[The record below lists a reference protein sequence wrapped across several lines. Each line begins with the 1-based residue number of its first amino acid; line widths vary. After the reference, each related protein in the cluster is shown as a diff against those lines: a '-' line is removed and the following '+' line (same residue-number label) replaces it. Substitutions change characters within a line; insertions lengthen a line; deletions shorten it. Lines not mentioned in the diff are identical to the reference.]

1 MMGWKSVAALV
12 LVAIVAAAESAG
24 AQSTPSPTISV
35 STDSIEMGEL
45 FELQVGIA
53 VPPATIVYFP
63 DTLAATV
70 NLESAA
76 PVRTR
81 AEPTEDG
88 GALLTLTY
96 PVMAFG
102 MGTLPIP
109 GFDVLMA
116 PRGDQAGVEVLPGGS
131 VVGLWTDAPLRAGS
145 VGLTRIPRQAVWVAP
160 VFMPADFIEGID
172 PMPANDVAGGAW
184 NWPSVALALL
194 FSSVLAVTL
203 VSTTRTWLTHSEGR
217 GAPAEDPTL
226 EALRQLALRQ
236 LDDLLADGI
245 HVEGRLLDFYTRS
258 SGIVRRYVEAM
269 DRDWAPSLTSGEL
282 MGRLDERWGEEA
294 AAGLPIEL
302 GAAEVVKFGRLRPDN
317 TAAERNW
324 RALRD
329 WVDASGGR
337 SW

>member
-1 MMGWKSVAALV
+1 MASLALLAV
-12 LVAIVAAAESAG
+12 VVAAESAG
-24 AQSTPSPTISV
+24 AQSTPSPTISA
-35 STDSIEMGEL
+35 STDTIEMGEI
-45 FELQVGIA
+45 FELKVGIA

-81 AEPTEDG
+81 AEPAEDG

-131 VVGLWTDAPLRAGS
+131 VVGSWIDAPLRTGS
-145 VGLTRIPRQAVWVAP
+145 VRLTRIPRQAVWVAP
-160 VFMPADFIEGID
+160 VFTPADFIEGID

-184 NWPSVALALL
+184 NWPSLALALL

-203 VSTTRTWLTHSEGR
+203 VSTTRAWLTDSSGG
-217 GAPAEDPTL
+217 GAPHEDPTL

-236 LDDLLADGI
+236 LDDLLAGGI
-245 HVEGRLLDFYTRS
+245 HSEGRLLDFYARS
-258 SGIVRRYVEAM
+258 SGIARRYVEAM

-282 MGRLDERWGEEA
+282 MGRLHKRWGEEA
-294 AAGLPIEL
+294 VAGLPIEL
-302 GAAEVVKFGRLRPDN
+302 GAAEVVKFGRLRPDH
-317 TAAERNW
+317 TAAERHW
-324 RALRD
+324 QALRD
-329 WVDASGGR
+329 WVDASGSR